1 MWIDYTQQIQESVS
15 QLEALERQHRG
26 RPTADRIQMLRLLK
40 SGTFRSRRELVPI
53 LGYCERQLQRW
64 WASYSDGGLAALLE
78 YQRHT
83 GSQERITAPAW
94 IALNEELGAGRITR
108 LKDAQAYLQTQWNLR
123 YSIGGLSRLFQRH
136 KIKLKTGRRRH
147 RRADPHQQEIFKKT
161 SPSR

>member
-1 MWIDYTQQIQESVS
+1 MWIDYTQQIQESVM

-26 RPTADRIQMLRLLK
+26 RPTVERIQMLRLLK
-40 SGTFRSRRELVPI
+40 NGTFRSRRELAPI

-83 GSQERITAPAW
+83 GSQERITFAAW
-94 IALNEELGAGRITR
+94 MALNEELEAGRIAR
-108 LKDAQAYLQTQWNLR
+108 LKEVQRYLQAQWNLR

-136 KIKLKTGRRRH
+136 KVKLKTGRRRH
-147 RRADPHQQEIFKKT
+147 RRAEQHEQEAFKKT
-161 SPSR
+161 SASR